1 MRQHSSSK
9 SASEFTGAIHL
20 LKRVV
25 EMNVID
31 SFFFDYF
38 LRDPNMKINAV
49 EVVDGKKQTLL
60 DFLDLIVSNQKLHD
74 LYSINEIQNLR
85 TLIVQISKAKRGDEL

>member
-1 MRQHSSSK
+1 
-9 SASEFTGAIHL
+9 
-20 LKRVV
+20 
-25 EMNVID
+25 MNVID